1 MEQPVII
8 KSNSRGIRLIMDPDI
23 SFEQLKYEILK
34 KFSDS
39 GKFFH
44 NARVA
49 LSFEGRNLTEEEEKQ
64 ILETIAECT
73 SIEVV
78 CVIDRDAGYEAV
90 CERQIQLAD
99 ELRLGRT
106 GEFYRGT
113 LRSGQCVECES
124 SLIVLGD
131 VNPGAKIIARANI
144 VVLGSLRGNAYAGA
158 AGDENSFIAA
168 LDMDPVQL
176 RIGSVYGRSP
186 DRGAFYALKNR
197 RKTMEPQVATVQ
209 DDQIL
214 IEPLTRGSFQS

>member
-8 KSNSRGIRLIMDPDI
+8 KSNSHGIRLIMDPDI
-23 SFEQLKYEILK
+23 SFEQLKYEILR

-39 GKFFH
+39 GKFFR

-49 LSFEGRNLTEEEEKQ
+49 ISFEGRTLTEDEEKQ
-64 ILETIAECT
+64 ILDTISECT

-78 CVIDRDAGYEAV
+78 CILDHDAGFEAV
-90 CERQIQLAD
+90 CEQQIHLAD

-106 GEFYRGT
+106 GEFYRGI

-131 VNPGAKIIARANI
+131 VNPGAKIIARGNI

-158 AGDENSFIAA
+158 AGDESCFIAA

-197 RKTMEPQVATVQ
+197 RKTLEPQVATVYE
-209 DDQIL
+209 DQIM
-214 IEPLTRGSFQS
+214 IEPLTKGSFQA